1 MSDEAKKKAARR
13 RKKRVAASAPII
25 LNRGEQLAYER
36 ALRALSRDMVVSGG
50 NAMLKLYRDYQKK
63 IEDGIDVAA
72 EAVSEAV
79 ALELAAMWDVYA
91 EKFAREGGELATAM
105 VSRQTAL
112 ALRSARKAAAE
123 EAEKIKAMPL
133 FEEITALVTE
143 IKNKIA
149 KLEEIKMAAEYL
161 LAPPDP
167 FNVPILPPEAT
178 AYRSEAGIKSLAA
191 EIDLLKEIL
200 YC

>member
-123 EAEKIKAMPL
+123 RIGRGGKQFRVYGASRRRDTRRGRPG
-133 FEEITALVTE
+133 
-143 IKNKIA
+143 
-149 KLEEIKMAAEYL
+149 
-161 LAPPDP
+161 
-167 FNVPILPPEAT
+167 
-178 AYRSEAGIKSLAA
+178 SAGGDHGKREL
-191 EIDLLKEIL
+191 D
-200 YC
+200 